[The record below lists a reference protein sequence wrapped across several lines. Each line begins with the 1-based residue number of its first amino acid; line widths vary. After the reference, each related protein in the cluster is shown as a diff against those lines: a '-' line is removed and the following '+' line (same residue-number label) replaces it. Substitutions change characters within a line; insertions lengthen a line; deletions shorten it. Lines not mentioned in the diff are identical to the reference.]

1 MVLPLTT
8 NHNELDYFL
17 EICGSFLLTGGH
29 DYLHLFTMRYKNPGV
44 VHAANNGMKWKSTF
58 KKTQLKQT
66 ILY

>member
-29 DYLHLFTMRYKNPGV
+29 AVSSSVYNAEQLFGV
-44 VHAANNGMKWKSTF
+44 EPRSKADCEY
-58 KKTQLKQT
+58 QLE
-66 ILY
+66 